1 MPDPATSFH
10 TQHSPVGAFASF
22 TLGLH
27 GGTGGFGQSLGGP
40 ATQGIYVGYRAAGDE
55 PWRLLPFFAPKSGSA
70 ETAFTT
76 EAGAVNAGSVGDVS
90 LLGPADFVRQLGWAT
105 DRWAAGSFA
114 FALHTPWRRT
124 SLRSLRRPGSARAAF
139 APLVMAT
146 MEFDNRGSAS
156 PASLVFGLNDPADLW
171 HPLSEEH
178 RTLAGFARANAYG
191 YATRAH
197 RDVECRQA
205 FDLLHPKYFDHRGL
219 HRLGPEN
226 GLVFRVPPRTRRRYP
241 IALGFFASG
250 PVTSGLPTTYF
261 YTGLFRNLRE
271 VLAYGLRH
279 HLRYQREAEARD
291 LRLRRSRLTEEQRWL
306 IAQSTH
312 SYLGSTQLLRHRGK
326 PLWVVNE
333 GEYRMMNT
341 VDLTVDQLFF
351 ELAWHPWTVRN
362 VLEQLQNRYA
372 YRDRLKRPGQRVRGG
387 LSFAHDMG
395 VANQFSAPGRS
406 SYECDGISGCFSHMT
421 MEQLV
426 NWTLCTLT
434 YAERSGD
441 QVWLRRSV
449 PLLREAVE
457 SLQRRDDPDPRARN
471 GILKFDSARCGDRGS
486 EITTYDSLDVSLGQ
500 ARNNFY
506 LATKTLAAWLLLERA
521 FRRLGLGE
529 HRRQARTTA
538 DRLVGTLMARF
549 EPDRQRFPA
558 VFESGS
564 QSVILP
570 GVEGLVFPL
579 YLGFFPD
586 VQRRYPAFLEML
598 AAHLATALKPG
609 ICLDPLS
616 GAWKISST
624 SHNTWFSKIALA
636 QFVARSAFPQ
646 AIGPEAARA
655 DRVHC
660 GFQQGFALG
669 RNALVD
675 QFHSSTGDDLGSRF
689 YPRGVTACL
698 WLLERD
704 RTDP

>member
-1 MPDPATSFH
+1 MRHPATSYH

-27 GGTGGFGQSLGGP
+27 SGTGGFGQSLGAP
-40 ATQGIYVGYRAAGDE
+40 ATQGIYVGYRTSAGD
-55 PWRLLPFFAPKSGSA
+55 PWRLLPFFAPRAGSA
-70 ETAFTT
+70 EAAFTT
-76 EAGAVNAGSVGDVS
+76 AEGVGKVDASSDVAV
-90 LLGPADFVRQLGWAT
+90 LGPDAFGRELGWAT
-105 DRWAAGSFA
+105 DRWVSGPFA

-124 SLRSLRRPGSARAAF
+124 TRESLRSPGAARAAF
-139 APLVMAT
+139 APVVLAT
-146 MEFDNRGSAS
+146 IELDNRAS
-156 PASLVFGLNDPADLW
+156 DGPAHLAFGLNDPADLW
-171 HPLSEEH
+171 HPLADED
-178 RTLAGFARANAYG
+178 RTLAGFAKANACG
-191 YATRAH
+191 YATKAH
-197 RDVECRQA
+197 PEVECRQA
-205 FDLLHPKYFDHRGL
+205 FDLFHPKYRDHRGL
-219 HRLGPEN
+219 HLLGPEN
-226 GLVFRVPPRTRRRYP
+226 GLVFHVPPRARRRYP
-241 IALGFFASG
+241 IALGFFVAG
-250 PVTSGLPTTYF
+250 PVTSGIATSYF
-261 YTGLFRNLRE
+261 YARLFKNLRE

-279 HLRYQREAEARD
+279 HLRFQREAEARD
-291 LRLRRSRLTEEQRWL
+291 LRLSRARLTAEQRWL

-312 SYLGSTQLLRHRGK
+312 SYLGSTQLLQHRGK

-341 VDLTVDQLFF
+341 LDLTVDQLFF
-351 ELAWHPWTVRN
+351 ELEWHPWAVRN
-362 VLEQLQNRYA
+362 VLAQLQQRYA
-372 YRDRLKRPGQRVRGG
+372 YRDRIRKSGRLVRGG

-395 VANQFSAPGRS
+395 VGNQFSLRGRS

-426 NWTLCTLT
+426 NWTCCTLT
-434 YAERSGD
+434 YAERTGD
-441 QVWLRRSV
+441 RAWLRASV
-449 PLLREAVE
+449 PLLREAMA

-471 GILKFDSARCGDRGS
+471 GILKYDSARCGDRGS

-521 FRRLGLGE
+521 FRRLGLAAQ
-529 HRRQARTTA
+529 RRQARRTA
-538 DRLVGTLMARF
+538 DLLVETLMSRF
-549 EPDRQRFPA
+549 ERDRNRFPA

-570 GVEGLVFPL
+570 GAEGMVFPL
-579 YLGFFPD
+579 YLGFFRE
-586 VQRRYPAFLEML
+586 VKGRYPAFLAML
-598 AAHLATALKPG
+598 GAHLASALKPG
-609 ICLDPLS
+609 ICVDPIS

-636 QFVARSAFPQ
+636 QFVARSAFPG

-660 GFQQGFALG
+660 NFQKGFPLG

-675 QFHSSTGDDLGSRF
+675 QFHSSTGVDLGSRF

-704 RTDP
+704 RTPA